1 MDLKGGT
8 HMSEEKKDIMNQ
20 VSEKAT
26 EAFGKAKEVGANVA
40 EKFKESAVGKE
51 ILGEDGKLGKEDLKR
66 MGDDFAETK
75 VGKAILGE
83 DGKFDMDD
91 VNRIKD
97 SAVGAAKAAVGAAK
111 GAVDKVKD
119 MIGSKDE

>member
-1 MDLKGGT
+1 
-8 HMSEEKKDIMNQ
+8 MSEEKKDIMNQ

-97 SAVGAAKAAVGAAK
+97 SAVDAAKAAVGAAK

>member
-1 MDLKGGT
+1 
-8 HMSEEKKDIMNQ
+8 MSEEKKELMDQ
-20 VSEKAT
+20 VTEKAT
-26 EAFGKAKEVGANVA
+26 EAFDKAKEVGANVA
-40 EKFKESAVGKE
+40 EKFKASAVGKE

-66 MGDDFAETK
+66 MGDDFAGTK

-83 DGKFDMDD
+83 DGKFDMED

-97 SAVGAAKAAVGAAK
+97 NAIDAAKGAVGAAK

-119 MIGSKDE
+119 MLGSKDE